1 MEPGF
6 DDIARI
12 LAFAG
17 KTVLTL
23 VALLL
28 LRVLWR
34 EGGPRPLLLAWTVL
48 LFEPVALLP
57 PNAFIEGLALGAR
70 LRPEQA
76 EAFVALRNQSYPP
89 LYLFLSCIGALVPAA
104 LLAVLARTRG
114 ARMAGLALGVLALL
128 LGVGLALGG
137 APADWQI
144 FVNLNRLLSGLRGGA
159 YLAFWI
165 ALMLARLHPVD
176 PFLPAFVGVM
186 TSFSLLLP
194 LQETVFTLFELGA
207 GQTYWAVN
215 QSLQVVHFTIL
226 IVICVR
232 LAGRLRQGSPPDL
245 LTVGEDRRTPW
256 RVASLTI

>member
-12 LAFAG
+12 LAFVW
-17 KTVLTL
+17 KTGLTL
-23 VALLL
+23 VAILL

-34 EGGPRPLLLAWTVL
+34 EGGPRPLLLAWSVL
-48 LFEPVALLP
+48 LFEAVVVLP
-57 PNAFIEGLALGAR
+57 PNAYIEALALGAR

-76 EAFVALRNQSYPP
+76 ESLLSLRNQSYPP

-104 LLAVLARTRG
+104 VLVMLARTRG
-114 ARMAGLALGVLALL
+114 ARLAGIALATTALL

-144 FVNLNRLLSGLRGGA
+144 FVNLNRLLSGLRGVS
-159 YLAFWI
+159 YLTFWI
-165 ALMLARLHPVD
+165 ALILARLHPVD
-176 PFLPAFVGVM
+176 PFLPVFVGVM

-194 LQETVFTLFELGA
+194 LQETVFTFFELGA

-226 IVICVR
+226 IVVCLG
-232 LAGRLRQGSPPDL
+232 LAGRLRRGSPPDL
-245 LTVGEDRRTPW
+245 LTVGEERRTPW
-256 RVASLTI
+256 KVASLTV